1 MTSSTKF
8 ITDDLE
14 LSNEFSNFFDNAI
27 KSLNIQPNKYNLRE
41 ATDLCYPVEFA
52 ITKFYYI
59 VSIIESI

>member
-1 MTSSTKF
+1 MNLAT
-8 ITDDLE
+8 
-14 LSNEFSNFFDNAI
+14 FFDNAI